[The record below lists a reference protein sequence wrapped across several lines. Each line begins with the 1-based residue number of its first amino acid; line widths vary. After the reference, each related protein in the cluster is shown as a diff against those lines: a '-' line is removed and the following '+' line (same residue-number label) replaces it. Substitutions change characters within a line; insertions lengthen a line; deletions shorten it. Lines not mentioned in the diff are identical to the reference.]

1 MAEHNDFGKEAENA
15 AANFLL
21 NNGYQIITRNF
32 RHQKAEIDIIA
43 KKDNLLCIV
52 EVKARSTDTFLEP
65 QEAVNKKKIKMIV
78 AATDAYIEE
87 TNETSE
93 VRFDII
99 TVIPNKSGG
108 FIINHIENAFESIDA
123 V

>member
-21 NNGYQIITRNF
+21 DNGYQIITRNF

-52 EVKARSTDTFLEP
+52 EVKARSTDSFLEP

-99 TVIPNKSGG
+99 AVIPNKLGS

>member
-15 AANFLL
+15 AANLLL

-87 TNETSE
+87 TDDNSE

-99 TVIPNKSGG
+99 TVIPNKLGD

>member
-52 EVKARSTDTFLEP
+52 EVKARSTDAFLEP

-99 TVIPNKSGG
+99 AVMPNKSGG
-108 FIINHIENAFESIDA
+108 FIINHIENAFESIDT